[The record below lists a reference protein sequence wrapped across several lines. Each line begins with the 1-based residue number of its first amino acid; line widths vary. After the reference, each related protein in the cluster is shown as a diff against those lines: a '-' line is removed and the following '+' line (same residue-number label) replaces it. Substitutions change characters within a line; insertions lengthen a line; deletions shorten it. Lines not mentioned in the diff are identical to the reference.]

1 MSKSVIIAVD
11 AMGGDNSPGKVI
23 AGISEYLK
31 RNNDVFF
38 RIFGNSTKIQ
48 YEIKKNSVNQENYQI
63 IDCEDFVSNN
73 DTPLTAAKKKNT
85 SMWQAINDV
94 NQKKSNVV
102 VSAGNTGALFVISK
116 LNMNMIENIN
126 KPALAALWP
135 NKIGMNIVLDLGANV
150 ECDEKNFEDFAI
162 MGSALHKALFP
173 NDESKV
179 ALLNIGS
186 EEIKGHETIKK
197 AYQLMENKKNDLYDF
212 CGYIEGS
219 HIMDGDVNVIVTDGF
234 TGNVALKTAEG
245 TANFISTELKKA
257 LSNGI
262 IAKLSSI
269 INISNLKKF
278 KKRLDPRMYN
288 GAILLGLETPV
299 IKSHGSTDYI
309 GFANSLDVCVKTVE
323 NKLIEKI
330 KKNINN

>member
-11 AMGGDNSPGKVI
+11 AMGGDNSPNKII
-23 AGISEYLK
+23 AGISQYLK
-31 RNNDVFF
+31 KNTNVYF
-38 RIFGNSTKIQ
+38 RIFGMKNSINEEIIKNQIKKDY
-48 YEIKKNSVNQENYQI
+48 YEIIECTEIVE
-63 IDCEDFVSNN
+63 NN
-73 DTPLTAAKKKNT
+73 DTPLAAAKKKNT
-85 SMWQAINDV
+85 SMWKSINDV
-94 NQKKSNVV
+94 KEKNSNVV

-116 LNMNMIENIN
+116 LNMNMIENIS

-135 NKIGMNIVLDLGANV
+135 NKIDMNIVLDLGANI

-173 NDESKV
+173 SDDSRV

-197 AYQLMENKKNDLYDF
+197 AYQNMENKKNELYKF
-212 CGYIEGS
+212 CGYIEGN
-219 HIMDGDVNVIVTDGF
+219 HIMDGNVNVIVTDGF
-234 TGNVALKTAEG
+234 TGNIALKTAEG

-257 LSNGI
+257 LSSGI
-262 IAKLSSI
+262 VAKLSSLA
-269 INISNLKKF
+269 NISNLKKF
-278 KKRLDPRMYN
+278 KKRLDPRLYN
-288 GAILLGLETPV
+288 GAILLGLESPV

-309 GFANSLDVCVKTVE
+309 GFANSVDVCVKTVE
-323 NKLIEKI
+323 GQLIDKI